1 MLFVFATLVGLTT
14 AGFTASLWGAFTG
27 APPSSALIATRDWL
41 MPLRVLVL
49 VFSAP
54 LLLFYDGLR
63 ELTVNG
69 KIAVAAI
76 AAGGVWSFFEGVFIL
91 TMVFALP

>member
-1 MLFVFATLVGLTT
+1 MLLVYAAFVGLTA
-14 AGFTASLWGAFTG
+14 AGFTASLWGALTG
-27 APPSSALIATRDWL
+27 APPSAALLHTRDWL

-54 LLLFYDGLR
+54 LLLLR
-63 ELTVNG
+63 GGAREMEVSPPMG
-69 KIAVAAI
+69 VAVI
-76 AAGGVWSFFEGVFIL
+76 AAGGTWSFFEGVFIL